1 MLLRAANFYSKDL
14 IGSMFKVDFSQ
25 CIKIDVVIAINIVI
39 HNDLYRIFFSFY
51 HPSYINPYDTEDVK
65 TALL

>member
-25 CIKIDVVIAINIVI
+25 CIKCGDCNQCC
-39 HNDLYRIFFSFY
+39 HSQ
-51 HPSYINPYDTEDVK
+51 
-65 TALL
+65 

>member
-25 CIKIDVVIAINIVI
+25 CIKIDVVIAINVVI
-39 HNDLYRIFFSFY
+39 HNDLYRIFFS
-51 HPSYINPYDTEDVK
+51 PSIIYKRTWEIA
-65 TALL
+65 TASL